1 MLLCWGLWMFP
12 PVRNPLWPQILLA
25 KPYPSCK
32 VPCRCQLFHKQCS
45 DSPLL
50 HISYLNQVKWVL
62 SFPDFHNTLPVTFLS
77 LFSMWS
83 SSYPFMLFSS
93 VPRWYMFWR
102 QELVPLIME
111 SPIPPSPFSFTLIV
125 DQSIFDGG
133 RKKAQNGGRIT
144 PLWIALSPPWMP
156 FPQRPCRPDNKMPN

>member
-50 HISYLNQVKWVL
+50 PISYLNQVKWVL
-62 SFPDFHNTLPVTFLS
+62 SFPDFHNTLPVTFLW
-77 LFSMWS
+77 LFSVWS
-83 SSYPFMLFSS
+83 SSYPVMLFSS

-102 QELVPLIME
+102 QELVPLIIE
-111 SPIPPSPFSFTLIV
+111 FPHTT
-125 DQSIFDGG
+125 QSIFLYSHSRSVNIWWWKKEGTEW
-133 RKKAQNGGRIT
+133 RKNNSTLDCTLPTLDAISPK
-144 PLWIALSPPWMP
+144 ALSS
-156 FPQRPCRPDNKMPN
+156 R